1 MPRTFDP
8 CCGPVRAVSPVTVA
22 LVLSALAASA
32 LVPAAVAAPAAETD
46 PFKPV
51 YGRKGESSVGI
62 LFGVGWYDNSDI
74 NATLTEGDV
83 EPIETGFEY
92 GVQYRRRLSRY
103 VSLGAELTRLD
114 GRSTTIEGG
123 GGWEYGI
130 AGTPL
135 FIDAFVHPLQVGGAS
150 LTLFAGGGPVF
161 AVRWSRMDPNGYVVE
176 GKKTSF
182 GWHAGA
188 EGEARFGE
196 NFGFFI
202 RGLTRRAGA
211 DDIIGNTDPTLAPV
225 LFDVDFN
232 GPAVTFGPVWHWG
245 GQGAGAP

>member
-1 MPRTFDP
+1 LPRTFDP
-8 CCGPVRAVSPVTVA
+8 CCRPFRVVSPVALA

-32 LVPAAVAAPAAETD
+32 LVPAAVAAPAAEPD

-62 LFGVGWYDNSDI
+62 LFGVGWYDNADI
-74 NATLTEGDV
+74 NAALTEIGV

-103 VSLGAELTRLD
+103 VSLGAELMRLD

-123 GGWEYGI
+123 GGAEFGI

-161 AVRWSRMDPNGYVVE
+161 AVRVSQTYPDGYIVE

-202 RGLTRRAGA
+202 RGLTRHAGA
-211 DDIIGNTDPTLAPV
+211 DDIILSSDPTLEPV
-225 LFDVDFN
+225 RFDVDFN